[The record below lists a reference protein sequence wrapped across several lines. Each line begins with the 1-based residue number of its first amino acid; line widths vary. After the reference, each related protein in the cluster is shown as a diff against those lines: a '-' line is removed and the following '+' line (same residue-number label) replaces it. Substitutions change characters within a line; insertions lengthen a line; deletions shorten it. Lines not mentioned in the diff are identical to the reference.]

1 MGSLSS
7 HMVPRRDDGA
17 LNSDS
22 YFCLDCD
29 GEGGREREGRERNGV
44 EGMRQ
49 CKSQSLRCPETKAI
63 TLSGTWSLL
72 HTVVFISITG
82 LTTGQSCCALSL
94 SLE

>member
-49 CKSQSLRCPETKAI
+49 CKSQSLRCPKTKAHNSEWDMESAI
-63 TLSGTWSLL
+63 HCCLYLHHRPHHRTELL
-72 HTVVFISITG
+72 
-82 LTTGQSCCALSL
+82 CLSL

>member
-1 MGSLSS
+1 
-7 HMVPRRDDGA
+7 MVHRRDDGA

-29 GEGGREREGRERNGV
+29 GGEREGAKEGRVGKERRERNGV

-63 TLSGTWSLL
+63 TLSGAWSLL
-72 HTVVFISITG
+72 HTVVFISTTG
-82 LTTGQSCCALSL
+82 LTTGQSL